1 MTHKS
6 PGTKR
11 VRDTAKKE
19 KFDGLKDKAES
30 AVSLDE
36 LAEVLRESIGI
47 MRTYNSAPTKTCFGL
62 LDAIHERLAAH
73 HELTD
78 AVDDASTF
86 STVLSRAVVSPVES
100 IKNAPLL
107 SSTAATTTPASYTK
121 VVASASPSPKP
132 KPPPLPR
139 GAEQRILVRFNGPPP
154 SLLETDG
161 TTQESSYLRRRY
173 DQILEEVNA
182 HLAQLSLPGLLFV
195 QKEKNESNGLF
206 LAPLQGEEGV
216 AILTERWDVWGPGIL
231 PGARIVPVATHTF
244 IQIDGVQ
251 FGSVQSLSAL
261 KTEFEVRNPELG
273 PVVGE
278 PRWKNTPPNAER
290 VAFLASV
297 GRKVPKAGSLVLQR
311 QSRHMFR
318 YLDDFNAIFLIAT
331 RNSVGGVYL
340 AWSEAQAIC
349 LAPGRIQEALR
360 PLALPLS
367 SNSSST
373 DFFLSGTFG
382 YSFDSGI
389 PASHVIRNH
398 RALAPAFQCASCT
411 CIHIQCALAQASAFI
426 VLLHA
431 HHIYR
436 AVARASASRCAFA
449 PRISIPAFY
458 SICVSASFRRYLGF
472 SRVKSYRSLIQ
483 SWLMFDKLQFLTL
496 DCLCCH
502 LLGMSE
508 SCTPILSGYPSAD
521 ASYTPIMAGGSAE
534 GFPIVPGS
542 PWGWA
547 LSRLHMQTE
556 SASAIHKPR
565 PRTQESWTVLTKH
578 PDGHL

>member
-107 SSTAATTTPASYTK
+107 SSTAATTSPASYAK

-216 AILTERWDVWGPGIL
+216 AVLTERWDVWGPGIL

-251 FGSVQSLSAL
+251 FGSVKSLSAL

-311 QSRHMFR
+311 QSRHMV
-318 YLDDFNAIFLIAT
+318 D
-331 RNSVGGVYL
+331 
-340 AWSEAQAIC
+340 
-349 LAPGRIQEALR
+349 
-360 PLALPLS
+360 
-367 SNSSST
+367 
-373 DFFLSGTFG
+373 
-382 YSFDSGI
+382 
-389 PASHVIRNH
+389 
-398 RALAPAFQCASCT
+398 
-411 CIHIQCALAQASAFI
+411 
-426 VLLHA
+426 
-431 HHIYR
+431 R
-436 AVARASASRCAFA
+436 AVACGRVLLAGHAPQVGRTFPHPRVVQCWNCYKFGHTRTRC
-449 PRISIPAFY
+449 
-458 SICVSASFRRYLGF
+458 G
-472 SRVKSYRSLIQ
+472 VKSAAAFQAIKSSNCQL
-483 SWLMFDKLQFLTL
+483 SETKMTGFNTAKKPKGL
-496 DCLCCH
+496 D
-502 LLGMSE
+502 
-508 SCTPILSGYPSAD
+508 
-521 ASYTPIMAGGSAE
+521 
-534 GFPIVPGS
+534 
-542 PWGWA
+542 
-547 LSRLHMQTE
+547 
-556 SASAIHKPR
+556 
-565 PRTQESWTVLTKH
+565 
-578 PDGHL
+578 